1 MRRVLPVALT
11 LLLGTSFSLIV
22 GNPFFVSTPGVQPAL
37 AQRIRPDGVWRLVY
51 DRLPD
56 FPLENQYVNKETGKV
71 DPENTL
77 AGRLVRYHLYTKG
90 RPPFYRLDWKI
101 TLAEYLEVHRVMEE
115 VGYPSAN
122 TLRLNPVEGDI
133 AAIKR
138 LNRAQREALIQVLV
152 DAFRPQFVNRPSPPA
167 TSPGSAQPPATPV
180 VTPPAKPA
188 RGPGAAQL
196 LQP

>member
-1 MRRVLPVALT
+1 MSRFLPVALT
-11 LLLGTSFSLIV
+11 LLLGTSLTVGSWFSAGTLE
-22 GNPFFVSTPGVQPAL
+22 VQPAL
-37 AQRIRPDGVWRLVY
+37 AQRIRPDGVWKVVY

-56 FPLENQYVNKETGKV
+56 FPQENQYVNKESGKV

-77 AGRLVRYHLYTKG
+77 AGRLIRYHLYTKG
-90 RPPFYRLDWKI
+90 RPPFYRLDWKV

-115 VGYPSAN
+115 TSYPSAN
-122 TLRLNPVEGDI
+122 TLRTSPVQGDI

-138 LNRAQREALIQVLV
+138 LNRVQREALIQVLV
-152 DAFRPQFVNRPSPPA
+152 DAFTPQSVSRPSPPVA
-167 TSPGSAQPPATPV
+167 SPPVAQPPAVPV
-180 VTPPAKPA
+180 VTPPVKPA